1 MKKTK
6 YERVFNFIF
15 NENSSFDKFE
25 DEIEQLDNLAV
36 SKHHFIYCDL
46 YENNKTTL
54 NGLNHFYKLLHLYYR
69 DNTIKF
75 INRKEKK
82 IYRIFKNEFLK
93 PVSENIYEKVR
104 SNVINYYIETP
115 CNDIFE
121 IAFNRFLNNGKIF
134 GKYINKFVE
143 NMDLKDKNELITFYF
158 SNDNDEFYI
167 SLSEFRSI
175 LNDISTVPINKY
187 TMSNNGDSITIN
199 IATDGFDYGK
209 NWFNNYIK
217 TIFVNR
223 LRKVLLDNYMRDIVC
238 EKEKYF
244 NNILVDITGFFVRNS
259 ISLNEQVTNIANII
273 NKELLPNIG
282 DISDVLFCK
291 EPKML
296 TEEGKQKVEL
306 KVKIPMY
313 EYVKPIYD
321 LLGKCN
327 AISKSSDNFLAD
339 TYVDTDELTKKFN
352 DIIPLLGDIRKKI
365 DEKINE
371 KYING
376 GFYDVALN
384 DVIYVTYKKYITEVL
399 FEFSN
404 VIRYIPEIRNR
415 KTNIFEDCNLV
426 SKLRM
431 DKSFIDIME
440 ETIYVDNVHGDSLN
454 AKMKLKYNDMYEFL
468 INDLEDAFK
477 YFKEKFKEIIEIY
490 MSIVTIITDWINSK
504 LLHKIQYMAEYD
516 SHSNNIIMKNF
527 INSVSSRRFIN
538 RKNRIFIDFISK
550 F

>member
-1 MKKTK
+1 MKKIK
-6 YERVFNFIF
+6 YEHSFNFVF
-15 NENSSFDKFE
+15 NENSSFEKFE
-25 DEIEQLDNLAV
+25 DEIPQLDNLAV

-46 YENNKTTL
+46 YENNKTTMSA
-54 NGLNHFYKLLHLYYR
+54 LNHFYKLLHLYYR
-69 DNTIKF
+69 DNIIEF
-75 INRKEKK
+75 IGRKEKK
-82 IYRIFKNEFLK
+82 IYNTFKKEFLK
-93 PVSENIYEKVR
+93 PVSENIYEKIK

-134 GKYINKFVE
+134 SKFINKCVE
-143 NMDLKDKNELITFYF
+143 NMDLKDKNKLVTFYF
-158 SNDNDEFYI
+158 SDDNDEFYI
-167 SLSEFRSI
+167 NLSEFRSI
-175 LNDISTVPINKY
+175 LNDISTAPINKY
-187 TMSNNGDSITIN
+187 TMSNNGDSITIS
-199 IATDGFDYGK
+199 IAADGFNYGK

-223 LRKVLLDNYMRDIVC
+223 LRKVLLENYMHDIVC

-273 NKELLPNIG
+273 NKDLLPNINN
-282 DISDVLFCK
+282 ISDVLFCK

-306 KVKIPMY
+306 KVSIPMY

-339 TYVDTDELTKKFN
+339 TYVDTDEITKKFN
-352 DIIPLLGDIRKKI
+352 DIIPLLGDIKKKI

-376 GFYDVALN
+376 GYYDVALN
-384 DVIYVTYKKYITEVL
+384 DVIYTTYKKYITEVL
-399 FEFSN
+399 FELSN
-404 VIRYIPEIRNR
+404 VIRYIPTIRNR
-415 KTNIFEDCNLV
+415 TTNIFENYNLV
-426 SKLRM
+426 SKMKM
-431 DKSFIDIME
+431 DKSFVDIME
-440 ETIYVDNVHGDSLN
+440 ETIYVDNVRGDSVH
-454 AKMKLKYNDMYEFL
+454 ARMKLKYNDMYEFL
-468 INDLEDAFK
+468 INDLEDTFK
-477 YFKEKFKEIIEIY
+477 YFKENFKSIIEIY

-516 SHSNNIIMKNF
+516 SHSNSIIMKNF
-527 INSVSSRRFIN
+527 INSVSSSRFIN
-538 RKNRIFIDFISK
+538 RKNKIFIDFISK